1 MNAHSHVGIDT
12 SSKLFFLCFFLMGRD
27 DKVEPLEPPQGSKP
41 GDKVF
46 VEGFDQSGWFKCY
59 CATIMNLSYYKPKL
73 FEAA

>member
-1 MNAHSHVGIDT
+1 
-12 SSKLFFLCFFLMGRD
+12 MGRD

-59 CATIMNLSYYKPKL
+59 CATIVLL
-73 FEAA
+73 HVEAA